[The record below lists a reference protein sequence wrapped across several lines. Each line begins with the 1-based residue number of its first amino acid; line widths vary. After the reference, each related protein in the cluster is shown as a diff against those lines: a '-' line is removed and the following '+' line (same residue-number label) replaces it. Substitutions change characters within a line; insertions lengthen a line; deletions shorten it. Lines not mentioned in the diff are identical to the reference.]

1 MITPQAFLDI
11 AAQAL
16 RNPRASRYVVT
27 PLSERPLA
35 YPLRTEGGAVPA
47 MAMQFSVDHL
57 RDPNI
62 HRVIT
67 VAFTSEGYML
77 WCGDKF
83 TQGDIGELEAGMRI
97 GAAISNVPA
106 AQAAT
111 AREAMLQTYGSY
123 PYRAP
128 CHFWKAW
135 HSHQGVCKHVA
146 AVLQHVERFFPGGV
160 PVLLQQLSQHYHL
173 MMHAP
178 AALEGTHPGVDQVQL
193 TRVLLPDVPGEIDA
207 GSELS
212 LCRPNGY
219 LLWLK
224 NGRTHLA
231 QWDERHGTFYDMEGR
246 LALSVIAAWAALPFS
261 ARSGR

>member
-1 MITPQAFLDI
+1 MITPEAFFNI
-11 AAQAL
+11 AAQAFQ
-16 RNPRASRYVVT
+16 NPRASRYVVT

-57 RDPNI
+57 RDPDI

-83 TQGDIGELEAGMRI
+83 TQGDVGELEAGMRV
-97 GAAISNVPA
+97 GAAVSKVPP
-106 AQAAT
+106 AQAQQ
-111 AREAMLQTYGSY
+111 ARDAMLRTYGSY

-135 HSHQGVCKHVA
+135 RSHQGVCKHVA

-160 PVLLQQLSQHYHL
+160 AVLLQQLAQHYHL
-173 MMHAP
+173 MMYAP
-178 AALEGTHPGVDQVQL
+178 ADLDRAHPGIDQVQL
-193 TRVLLPDVPGEIDA
+193 TRVLLPAVPKEVDD
-207 GSELS
+207 GSEMS
-212 LCRPNGY
+212 LFPPNGY

-224 NGRTHLA
+224 DGRTHLA
-231 QWDERHGTFYDMEGR
+231 QWDERHGTFVDMEGR
-246 LALSVIAAWAALPFS
+246 LATSVIAAWAALPFS
-261 ARSGR
+261 ARRGR